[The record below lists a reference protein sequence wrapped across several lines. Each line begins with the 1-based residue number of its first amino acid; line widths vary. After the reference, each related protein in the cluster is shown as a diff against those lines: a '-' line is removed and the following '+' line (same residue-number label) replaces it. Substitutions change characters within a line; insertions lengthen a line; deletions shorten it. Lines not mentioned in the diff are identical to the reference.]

1 MCNGKGVVQPGTAG
15 VGMCVMEKELCS
27 LELPLYL

>member
-1 MCNGKGVVQPGTAG
+1 MCNGKGVVQLGTAG

-27 LELPLYL
+27 LELRE